1 MTFRPCAV
9 IPVYN
14 HHKELPAVLASL
26 HKHDLPCIVVD
37 DGSCEETRQ
46 ALVELTHSSEH
57 VSLFRLSWN
66 QGKGSAV
73 MEGIMRAREAGF
85 SHAVQVDG
93 DGQHDCG
100 ALPALLREAE
110 RFPEALI
117 SGAPVYDESIPKSR
131 LYGRKITRFWVWIE
145 TLSSQIQDAMIGFRV
160 YPLDASCALIAQKD
174 LSRRMDFDIDII
186 VRLYWSGLT
195 VRSVPVR
202 IVYPENGVSHFDTLR
217 DNIRISLLHN
227 RLFFGMLKRL
237 PTLVRQKIR
246 QKRHRNRQNK
256 KHWSD
261 IQERGAEAG
270 IRFLLATY
278 RVLGH
283 KAFSLLLLPVM
294 TYFFITGRQARKA
307 SLAYLQKVYQVAPE
321 CLPSRPGY
329 GLSFRHFLSFGHTLA
344 DRFAAWCGDITLDD
358 LDITGVTTFR
368 EKTASGRGAVLLVS
382 HLGNIELCRA
392 LVRIKTDGRP
402 LTVNVLVHTRHA
414 PAFNRILKEMN
425 PDAGI
430 NLVQV
435 SDIGPDT
442 SIILS
447 EMIERGEMVAIAA
460 DRMPAGDTSSGI
472 EADFMGQSACFPS
485 GPFIL
490 ASVLRAPIFTLF
502 CTRQETGRF
511 LLDIELFA
519 DSLSLP
525 RQKRHACLEAAI
537 TRYSRRL
544 QAACQQSPLEWFNY
558 FDFWHQTGVSE

>member
-14 HHKELPAVLASL
+14 HHEQLPAVMASL
-26 HKHDLPCIVVD
+26 HQHNLPCIVVD
-37 DGSCEETRQ
+37 DGSCEQTRQ
-46 ALVELTHSSEH
+46 ALAELEKNSENTRF
-57 VSLFRLSWN
+57 FRLSWN
-66 QGKGSAV
+66 QGKGAAV
-73 MEGIMRAREAGF
+73 MEGLMRAREAGF
-85 SHAVQVDG
+85 SHAVQVDA

-100 ALPALLREAE
+100 ALPALLQEAE
-110 RFPEALI
+110 QYPDALI
-117 SGAPVYDESIPKSR
+117 SGTPVYDESVPSSR

-160 YPLDASCALIAQKD
+160 YPLEATCTLITQKD
-174 LSRRMDFDIDII
+174 LTRRMDFDIEII
-186 VRLYWSGLT
+186 VRLYWLGLM

-217 DNIRISLLHN
+217 DNVRISLLHS
-227 RLFFGMLKRL
+227 RLFFGMLKRFPAL
-237 PTLVRQKIR
+237 IR
-246 QKRHRNRQNK
+246 QNRQRSQHDK

-283 KAFSLLLLPVM
+283 KAFSFLLLPVM
-294 TYFFITGRQARKA
+294 TYFFITGRQARKS
-307 SLAYLQKVYQVAPE
+307 SLGYLQNLYQVSPE
-321 CLPSRPGY
+321 SLPSRPGY

-344 DRFAAWCGDITLDD
+344 DRFAAWSGDITLDD
-358 LDITGVTTFR
+358 LDITGDKTFR
-368 EKTASGRGAVLLVS
+368 EKIASGRGAVLLVS

-392 LVRIKTDGRP
+392 LVRDKSYGRP
-402 LTVNVLVHTRHA
+402 IVVNVLVHTRHA
-414 PAFNRILKEMN
+414 PAFNKILKEMN
-425 PDAGI
+425 PEAGI

-442 SIILS
+442 SIMLS
-447 EMIERGEMVAIAA
+447 EMIDRGEMVAIAA
-460 DRMPAGDTSSGI
+460 DRMPVGDTSSGI
-472 EADFMGQSACFPS
+472 GADFMGQSARFPS
-485 GPFIL
+485 GPFVL
-490 ASVLRAPIFTLF
+490 ASVLRAPVFTLF

-525 RQKRHACLEAAI
+525 RKRRQACLEAAVI
-537 TRYSRRL
+537 RYSRRL
-544 QAACQQSPLEWFNY
+544 QATCQQSPLEWFNF
-558 FDFWHQTGVSE
+558 FDFWHQSGVSE